1 MVRQGIDTDTAK
13 RDIKT
18 IKGAK
23 LKVYTVI
30 QGDQM
35 RVIGKKRDDLQQ
47 TISRLREVDWGLPL
61 QFINFRD

>member
-47 TISRLREVDWGLPL
+47 TISQLREADLGLPL